1 MLRLTFAFFFLLV
14 MSSNQVVAHTF
25 DGTYLCKES
34 AFSIF
39 RSKVIIKN
47 MKKIYFSNGS
57 LKEYLADVYFKG
69 KILERDVGVVGEKYT
84 ISWNKKRHVYIELRH
99 DNNFSL
105 RFYGPRSEGVKFIVE
120 EEKFSEESGTK
131 WETTRSVFCEEQ

>member
-14 MSSNQVVAHTF
+14 MSSNQVIAHTF

-47 MKKIYFSNGS
+47 MKKIYYNDGS
-57 LKEYLADVYFKG
+57 MRAYPAEVYFKG
-69 KILERDVGVVGEKYT
+69 KLLKRVGLLGVKYR
-84 ISWNKKRHVYIELRH
+84 ISRNKKKNVYIQLQH
-99 DNNFSL
+99 NGFSTF
-105 RFYGPRSEGVKFIVE
+105 RWRSQGVKYIVKE
-120 EEKFSEESGTK
+120 KKFSEESGTK